1 MSGSGGRAVQA
12 GGRLCTIAVVDD
24 DSGMRAAVAALLEDA
39 GFAAVEAADGG
50 EALRVVDE
58 RRVEIVV
65 LDVNMPVLNGYE
77 VCRRLRERHG
87 YGIGILF
94 LSGSR
99 TEPFDV
105 AAGLN
110 VGADDYVTKP
120 FDPGEL
126 LARVQAVLR
135 RVHAHSSLAPAQHPL
150 TPRQLEVL
158 RLLAHGATAGQIA
171 ERLVV
176 SPATVRKHIERILR
190 ILSVRSRSEA
200 IAWAFREGVAN
211 AAVALSD
218 TAARESGGR

>member
-1 MSGSGGRAVQA
+1 VQA
-12 GGRLCTIAVVDD
+12 GGRLFTIAVVDD
-24 DSGMRAAVAALLEDA
+24 DRDMRATVASLLQDA
-39 GFAAVEAADGG
+39 GFAALEAADGG

-58 RRVEIVV
+58 HDVDIVV

-77 VCRRLRERHG
+77 VCRRLRRRHG

-99 TEPFDV
+99 TEPFDA

-135 RVHAHSSLAPAQHPL
+135 RVHAHRRLAPTQHPL

-158 RLLAHGATAGQIA
+158 RLLAEGVTPNEIA
-171 ERLVV
+171 NRLVV

-190 ILSVRSRSEA
+190 VLRVGSRSEA
-200 IAWAFREGVAN
+200 IAWAFREGVAS
-211 AAVALSD
+211 AATVALSD
-218 TAARESGGR
+218 IVVRDA